1 MLDFKQRNR
10 MRRAIYAKPTIIA
23 IALLLALVAH
33 GAWGMYQKS
42 KEAVDKTHV
51 ATERLKQLEVREK
64 ELSGD
69 ILNLSTERGIEGE
82 IRDRFM
88 VAKEGESVMIV
99 ADPATE
105 KVHTV
110 TVADE
115 TLGVMQK
122 FLGAVGISN

>member
-1 MLDFKQRNR
+1 MLDLKERRR

-23 IALLLALVAH
+23 VAVLFVFVTH

-42 KEAVDKTHV
+42 REAVDKTDV
-51 ATERLKQLEVREK
+51 TTVRLMQLEAREK
-64 ELSGD
+64 ELSAD
-69 ILNLSTERGIEGE
+69 IFKLSSERGIEGE

-99 ADPATE
+99 ADPITE

-110 TVADE
+110 TVPDE
-115 TLGVMQK
+115 TPGVMQK
-122 FLGAVGISN
+122 FLGAVGISD